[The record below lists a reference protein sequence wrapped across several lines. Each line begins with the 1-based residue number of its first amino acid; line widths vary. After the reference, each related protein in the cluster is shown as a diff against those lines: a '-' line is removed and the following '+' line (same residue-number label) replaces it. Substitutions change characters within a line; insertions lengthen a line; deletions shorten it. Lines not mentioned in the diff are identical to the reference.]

1 MAHTMGTGTGRV
13 KSDPPRK
20 IRTVVVGGVK
30 KGPGKRGN
38 PGHKN
43 K

>member
-13 KSDPPRK
+13 KSIPPRK
-20 IRTVVVGGVK
+20 IRTVKVGKVK
-30 KGPGKRGN
+30 IGGGKRGN
-38 PGHKN
+38 PGHK